1 MNEFVLGYISRYGSY
16 RYGFDRTYILVL
28 IGVVLSLAASAYVK
42 STFKKYSKVMCSR
55 NITGSDVAQRIL
67 YSQGIT
73 DVSVQHV
80 SGDLTDHY
88 HPSNKTVN
96 LSDSV
101 YGRNSVAAIAV
112 AAHECGH
119 AVQHN
124 VGYQP
129 IKWRT
134 AILPA
139 ANIGSKMSWILIMV
153 GFLFSGSMSMLLI
166 DIGIIAFSFAVLF
179 HIVTLPVEFN
189 ASHRALKI
197 LKNDGLLSEDETRMA
212 AKVLTAA
219 ALTYVASASVA
230 ILQLARM
237 LILRNRRR

>member
-16 RYGFDRTYILVL
+16 RYGFDWTYILVL

-88 HPSNKTVN
+88 HPANKTVN

-139 ANIGSKMSWILIMV
+139 ANIGSRMAWILIMI

-197 LKNDGLLSEDETRMA
+197 LQNDGLLSDDETRMA